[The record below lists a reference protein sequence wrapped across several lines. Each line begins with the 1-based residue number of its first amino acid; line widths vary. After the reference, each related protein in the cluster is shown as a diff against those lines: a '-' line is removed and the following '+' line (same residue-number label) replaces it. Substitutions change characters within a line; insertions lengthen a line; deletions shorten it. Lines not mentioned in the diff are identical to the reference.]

1 MKTREVT
8 NNRGETFKL
17 TEDEER
23 YYRALKRLEKMNSGR
38 LCLFGSG
45 RLSVRINDCWNGDE
59 VEILNIFCEGGDGGE
74 DIMKEETGIDLSKL
88 EAVLDAALANE
99 TEESL
104 TEFLN
109 EMRKNEKDNNK
120 VPRQH

>member
-1 MKTREVT
+1 
-8 NNRGETFKL
+8 
-17 TEDEER
+17 
-23 YYRALKRLEKMNSGR
+23 
-38 LCLFGSG
+38 
-45 RLSVRINDCWNGDE
+45 
-59 VEILNIFCEGGDGGE
+59 
-74 DIMKEETGIDLSKL
+74 MKEETGIDLSKL

-120 VPRQH
+120 LPRQH